1 MSDQESD
8 QMAPESPPR
17 GGAAALEECRQ
28 ALADCQRESAQRQE
42 ALLRA
47 RAELENQGKRAAR
60 ELEKAHK
67 YAAGKLLEALLP
79 VKDSL
84 ELGLAA
90 AVSGSDVGALRQGMA
105 LTLEK
110 LESVFRE
117 FGVEA
122 IDPHGQP
129 FDPERHEAM
138 SMAPVAELPPNS
150 VAQVHQKGY
159 LLHGRVIRP
168 ARVTVSKSP

>member
-1 MSDQESD
+1 MSDQDSD
-8 QMAPESPPR
+8 QPLPEPDAQGSE
-17 GGAAALEECRQ
+17 AALEACRQ
-28 ALADCQRESAQRQE
+28 ALTDCQQESTQRQE

-47 RAELENQGKRAAR
+47 RAELDNQSKRAAR

-67 YAAGKLLEALLP
+67 YAVASLLKALLP

-84 ELGLAA
+84 ELGLDAA
-90 AVSGSDVGALRQGMA
+90 QSEPSIEALQKGME

-110 LESVFRE
+110 LESVLKE
-117 FGVEA
+117 FGVEV
-122 IDPHGQP
+122 IDPHGEL

-138 SMAPVAELPPNS
+138 SMAPVAELRPNS

-159 LLHGRVIRP
+159 LLHGRVLRP
-168 ARVTVSKSP
+168 ARVTVSKSS

>member
-1 MSDQESD
+1 MADQESD
-8 QMAPESPPR
+8 QTLPEAMAQSGEAS
-17 GGAAALEECRQ
+17 LEECRQ
-28 ALADCQRESAQRQE
+28 ALSDCQQESAQRQE
-42 ALLRA
+42 ALLRT
-47 RAELENQGKRAAR
+47 RAELDNQSKRAAR

-67 YAAGKLLEALLP
+67 YAVARLLEALLP

-84 ELGLAA
+84 ELGLEAA
-90 AVSGSDVGALRQGMA
+90 QSAPSIEALHKGMA

-110 LESVFRE
+110 LESVLKE

-122 IDPHGQP
+122 IDPHGEP
-129 FDPERHEAM
+129 FDPARHEAM
-138 SMAPVAELPPNS
+138 SMAPLAELPPNS

-159 LLHGRVIRP
+159 LLHGRVLRP